1 MAATPDKVRQGR
13 DRYDSGAMISGLPLF
28 AGATLMLSGPL
39 SILLGVTGIAQDT
52 LFSSPRYVYRFD
64 LTAWGW
70 LHLVIGLG
78 LVVAGMGVLLGRSW
92 GRGAGVTMGAV
103 SLITQFMFIPYY
115 PVWSI
120 IVMTLDLLIVWA
132 LSRSLLEAGGGR

>member
-1 MAATPDKVRQGR
+1 MAATPHKVRQGR
-13 DRYDSGAMISGLPLF
+13 DRYGSGEMISGLPLF

-70 LHLVIGLG
+70 LHVVVGAG

-92 GRGAGVTMGAV
+92 GRGVGITMGAV